1 MELLRIRRFQ
11 ARYRLPRARQAERER
26 LDGLLREVLDEGLDR
41 ALERAGVSP
50 HEVVCIRRLHV
61 PVRLRLSAGN
71 HSLAM
76 AWSLAL
82 ADSIVRARDAQVS
95 TSVVRYSSPIHA
107 LIDLALGLARE
118 SFDRVWAWR
127 SAGIWHGSDAP
138 ARSEA
143 AFELVRALAQEPSA
157 IVPVLVAVADS
168 KLPAR
173 TFARFAEAFSDRQW
187 IALAGAALQAAGVEP
202 AVLDEAG
209 SPGIAEVVVRAHRIL
224 AESPLARGIAGVFF
238 RRTGGSSL
246 ASVEIRRALAAL
258 LVLSHDP
265 GSMRPARPARA
276 LLNALAD
283 AMHPA
288 ALRVEAPPPETPPHP
303 PSSAPPRT
311 PPSEQPQAR
320 PSTPP
325 AARPHQPSAE
335 EEAPVE
341 VRRLARTRFGGLL
354 FLLGLIE
361 QLGIPEEIAVRL
373 ERRSFRWMLHRLA
386 LALVPAEPDDPAA
399 LAFAG
404 LPPDARPPSF
414 QEEPP
419 TEPERETISSFAA
432 RIDAALEEL
441 LERKHSVP
449 FVCEREAEIA
459 ADPGWIE
466 VRLPLSEVSTAIRR
480 VGLDLDP
487 GYVPWLGVVV
497 RFVYA

>member
-1 MELLRIRRFQ
+1 MELLRVRRFQ

-26 LDGLLREVLDEGLDR
+26 LDGLLREVLEEGLER

-61 PVRLRLSAGN
+61 PVRLRLSAADD
-71 HSLAM
+71 SLAL

-95 TSVVRYSSPIHA
+95 TNVVRYSSPVHV
-107 LIDLALGLARE
+107 LIDLALGLAHE
-118 SFDRVWAWR
+118 SFDRAWAWR

-143 AFELVRALAQEPSA
+143 AFELVRALAQQPSA

-168 KLPAR
+168 RLPER

-187 IALAGAALQAAGVEP
+187 IALAGAALQAAGLEP

-209 SPGIAEVVVRAHRIL
+209 SPGIAEVVARAHRIL
-224 AESPLARGIAGVFF
+224 VESPLARGIAGVFF

-246 ASVEIRRALAAL
+246 ESVEIRRALAAL

-288 ALRVEAPPPETPPHP
+288 ALLVEAPPPETPPH
-303 PSSAPPRT
+303 AP
-311 PPSEQPQAR
+311 A
-320 PSTPP
+320 STPP
-325 AARPHQPSAE
+325 QPSAE

-341 VRRLARTRFGGLL
+341 VRRRARTRFGGLL

-361 QLGIPEEIAVRL
+361 QLGIPEEIAARL
-373 ERRSFRWMLHRLA
+373 DRRSFRWMQHRLA

-419 TEPERETISSFAA
+419 TEPERETISSFAV

-441 LERKHSVP
+441 LERRHSVP

-466 VRLPLSEVSTAIRR
+466 VRLPLAEVSTAIRR